1 MNRWLLIVG
10 MMLVTFVPRYLPL
23 AFVNRFNLLPFFIYS
38 LSYIPVAVLSAIVA
52 QNFFIENT
60 PTVSLD
66 NNCLIV
72 GMLAVFIALTN
83 KSFLRTVIVGLI
95 VFGF

>member
-23 AFVNRFNLLPFFIYS
+23 AFVNRFNLLHFFIYS

-52 QNFFIENT
+52 KNFFY
-60 PTVSLD
+60 
-66 NNCLIV
+66 
-72 GMLAVFIALTN
+72 
-83 KSFLRTVIVGLI
+83 
-95 VFGF
+95 